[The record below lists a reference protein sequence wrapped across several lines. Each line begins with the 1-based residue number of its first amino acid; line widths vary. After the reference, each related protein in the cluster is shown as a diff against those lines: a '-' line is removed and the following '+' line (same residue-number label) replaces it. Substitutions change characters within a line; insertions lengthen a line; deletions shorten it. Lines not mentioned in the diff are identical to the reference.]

1 MLLTCEIRIFRTLP
15 HLLNNENL
23 KPDIDTKKIL
33 DMYKSKAMER
43 YFFIFHDTNN
53 FSYKLHTLKFIFNPF
68 KLYVLFLLNQLIGKE
83 KKINQLIEYYYNYLK
98 KLEKKKVK
106 PSKKDIKNIEK
117 YLESIYFEYLEIKY
131 PVAKIAKY
139 IF

>member
-1 MLLTCEIRIFRTLP
+1 
-15 HLLNNENL
+15 
-23 KPDIDTKKIL
+23 
-33 DMYKSKAMER
+33 MYKSKAMER

-68 KLYVLFLLNQLIGKE
+68 KLYVLFLL
-83 KKINQLIEYYYNYLK
+83 NQLIEYYYNYLK

-131 PVAKIAKY
+131 PVTKRAKY

>member
-1 MLLTCEIRIFRTLP
+1 
-15 HLLNNENL
+15 
-23 KPDIDTKKIL
+23 
-33 DMYKSKAMER
+33 
-43 YFFIFHDTNN
+43 
-53 FSYKLHTLKFIFNPF
+53 FNPF

-131 PVAKIAKY
+131 PVTKRAKY